1 MKKQVKYVFITGGVV
16 SSLGK
21 GVTSASLALLL
32 KSRGYRVFMQ
42 KLDPYLN
49 VDPGTMSPYQHGEVF
64 VTDDGAETDLDLGHY
79 ERFAGVTCSKASNYT
94 SGRIYS
100 AVLARERAGG
110 YLGGTVQVV
119 PHITDEIKAA
129 IRSAGEAHGDEPSP
143 DIVLCEIGGVSGDIE
158 SLPFLEAARQFRFE
172 EGNENTCFVHLTL
185 GPYLKAAGELKTKPS
200 QHSVGML
207 RNIGIIPDILVCR
220 TEMTIPEEHLKKLA
234 MFCNVKRECV
244 IEEKDVADSVYAVP
258 RELREQG
265 LDEQVLRQV
274 RLDLWPIKHTVW
286 DTLVRKATQPKK
298 RCRIALV
305 GKYIS
310 IRDAYKS
317 VHEALQH
324 AGMANDCKVEVIP
337 IEAEELLAAKNA
349 ESAKKK
355 DLCDL
360 CDLCGKKLKDI
371 DGILVPGGFGSRGVE
386 GKIAAIKYARE
397 KKIPFLGICL
407 GMQCTVIEYA
417 RDVLGWK
424 DANSTEFDENTTH
437 PVIDLMEEQRGVTQ
451 KGGTMRLGAY
461 PCVLEK
467 GSLADKL
474 YSHKGHKDNS
484 ACSASLGT
492 RFARL
497 GSLQNASPAFAAV
510 TRLCVKNKD
519 APVISERHRHRY
531 EFANDTK
538 AQKAI
543 EAAGLVASGL
553 SPDGKLVEIVELPG
567 HPYFIASQFHPE
579 FKSRPTIPHP
589 LFNGLVKAALRNG
602 KRGTGTGERI
612 PRAKRVAEGD
622 ALAGV
627 GTERGS
633 EE

>member
-32 KSRGYRVFMQ
+32 KSRGYKVFMQ

-79 ERFAGVTCSKASNYT
+79 ERFAGVTCTKASNYT

-129 IRSAGEAHGDEPSP
+129 IRSAGDHDC

-172 EGNENTCFVHLTL
+172 EGAENTCFVHLTL
-185 GPYLKAAGELKTKPS
+185 VPYLKAAGELKTKPS

-220 TEMTIPEEHLKKLA
+220 TETEIPEEHKNKLA

-258 RELREQG
+258 RELRSQG
-265 LDEQVLRQV
+265 LDEQVLRQLH
-274 RLDLWPIKHTVW
+274 LDIWPIKHTMW
-286 DTLVRKATQPKK
+286 DTLVRKATQSK
-298 RCRIALV
+298 RHCRIALV

-317 VHEALQH
+317 IYEALQH
-324 AGMANDCKVEVIP
+324 AGMAKDCKVEIVP
-337 IEAEELLAAKNA
+337 IEAEELVGGENKA
-349 ESAKKK
+349 ESERLLRGA
-355 DLCDL
+355 
-360 CDLCGKKLKDI
+360 

-397 KKIPFLGICL
+397 HKVPFLGICL

-417 RDVLGWK
+417 RDVIGWK
-424 DANSTEFDENTTH
+424 DANSTEFDETTAH
-437 PVIDLMEEQRGVTQ
+437 PVIDLMEEQRGITQ

-461 PCVLEK
+461 PCVLKK
-467 GSLADKL
+467 GSLAAKL
-474 YSHKGHKDNS
+474 Y
-484 ACSASLGT
+484 GT
-492 RFARL
+492 TEYAEHTEKPKRRVPRSSEPF
-497 GSLQNASPAFAAV
+497 V
-510 TRLCVKNKD
+510 VK
-519 APVISERHRHRY
+519 ISERHRHRY
-531 EFANDTK
+531 ELAYDGE
-538 AQKAI
+538 ARERL
-543 EAAGLVASGL
+543 EAAGLKVSGL
-553 SPDGKLVEIVELPG
+553 SPDGRLAEIVELPT
-567 HPYFIASQFHPE
+567 HPYFVACQFHPE
-579 FKSRPTIPHP
+579 FKSRPTSPHP
-589 LFNGLVKAALRNG
+589 LFLGLVSAALLRQY
-602 KRGTGTGERI
+602 
-612 PRAKRVAEGD
+612 
-622 ALAGV
+622 
-627 GTERGS
+627 
-633 EE
+633 

>member
-32 KSRGYRVFMQ
+32 KSRGYKVFMQ

-79 ERFAGVTCSKASNYT
+79 ERFAGVTCTKASNYT

-129 IRSAGEAHGDEPSP
+129 IRSAGEGGGRGATDLP

-172 EGNENTCFVHLTL
+172 EGAENTCFVHLTL
-185 GPYLKAAGELKTKPS
+185 VPYLKAAGELKTKPS

-220 TEMTIPEEHLKKLA
+220 TEMPIPEEHKQKLA
-234 MFCNVKRECV
+234 LFCNVKRECV
-244 IEEKDVADSVYAVP
+244 IEEQDVTDSVYAVP
-258 RELREQG
+258 RELRKQG
-265 LDEQVLRQV
+265 LDEQVLRQLH
-274 RLDLWPIKHTVW
+274 LDIWPVKHTVW
-286 DTLVRKATQPKK
+286 DTLVKKATQPKK
-298 RCRIALV
+298 HCRIALV
-305 GKYIS
+305 GKYIT

-317 VHEALQH
+317 IHEALQH
-324 AGMANDCKVEVIP
+324 AGMANDCKVEVVP
-337 IEAEELLAAKNA
+337 IEAEDILTQRHRDTESNTKLLCASVPLCLKNV
-349 ESAKKK
+349 
-355 DLCDL
+355 
-360 CDLCGKKLKDI
+360 

-397 KKIPFLGICL
+397 HKIPFLGICL

-424 DANSTEFDENTTH
+424 DANSTEFDEHTTH

-461 PCVLEK
+461 PCVLKK
-467 GSLADKL
+467 GSLAAKL
-474 YSHKGHKDNS
+474 YS
-484 ACSASLGT
+484 AT
-492 RFARL
+492 
-497 GSLQNASPAFAAV
+497 Q
-510 TRLCVKNKD
+510 
-519 APVISERHRHRY
+519 ISERHRHRY
-531 EFANDTK
+531 ELAYDSEGR
-538 AQKAI
+538 AALV
-543 EAAGLVASGL
+543 AAGLVVSGV
-553 SPDGKLVEIVELPG
+553 SPDGKLVEIVELPQAK
-567 HPYFIASQFHPE
+567 HPYFIAGQFHPE
-579 FKSRPTIPHP
+579 FKSRPTAPHP
-589 LFNGLVKAALRNG
+589 LFIGLVEAALKIRHAAA
-602 KRGTGTGERI
+602 
-612 PRAKRVAEGD
+612 PRSSKSRA
-622 ALAGV
+622 
-627 GTERGS
+627 
-633 EE
+633 

>member
-32 KSRGYRVFMQ
+32 KSRGYSVFMQ

-79 ERFAGVTCSKASNYT
+79 ERFAGVTCTKASNYT

-129 IRSAGEAHGDEPSP
+129 IRSAGEGGGRGATDLP

-172 EGNENTCFVHLTL
+172 EGAENTCFVHLTL
-185 GPYLKAAGELKTKPS
+185 VPYLKAAGELKTKPS

-220 TEMTIPEEHLKKLA
+220 TEMPIPEEHKQKLA
-234 MFCNVKRECV
+234 LFCNVKRECV
-244 IEEKDVADSVYAVP
+244 IEEQDVTDSVYAVP
-258 RELREQG
+258 RELRKQG
-265 LDEQVLRQV
+265 LDEQVLRQLH
-274 RLDLWPIKHTVW
+274 LDIWPVKHTVW
-286 DTLVRKATQPKK
+286 DTLVKKATQPKK
-298 RCRIALV
+298 HCRIALV
-305 GKYIS
+305 GKYIT

-317 VHEALQH
+317 IHEALQH
-324 AGMANDCKVEVIP
+324 AGMANDCKVEVVP
-337 IEAEELLAAKNA
+337 IEAEDILTQRHRDTESNTKRLCASVPLCLKNV
-349 ESAKKK
+349 
-355 DLCDL
+355 
-360 CDLCGKKLKDI
+360 
-371 DGILVPGGFGSRGVE
+371 DGILVPGGFGARGVE

-397 KKIPFLGICL
+397 HKIPFLGICL

-424 DANSTEFDENTTH
+424 DANSTEFDEHTTH

-461 PCVLEK
+461 PCVLKK
-467 GSLADKL
+467 GSLVAKL
-474 YSHKGHKDNS
+474 YS
-484 ACSASLGT
+484 AT
-492 RFARL
+492 
-497 GSLQNASPAFAAV
+497 Q
-510 TRLCVKNKD
+510 
-519 APVISERHRHRY
+519 ISERHRHRY
-531 EFANDTK
+531 ELAYDSEGR
-538 AQKAI
+538 AALV
-543 EAAGLVASGL
+543 AAGLVVSGV
-553 SPDGKLVEIVELPG
+553 SPDGKLVEIVELPQTK
-567 HPYFIASQFHPE
+567 HPYFIAGQFHPE
-579 FKSRPTIPHP
+579 FKSRPTAPHP
-589 LFNGLVKAALRNG
+589 LFIGLVEAALKIRHAAA
-602 KRGTGTGERI
+602 
-612 PRAKRVAEGD
+612 PRSSKSKA
-622 ALAGV
+622 
-627 GTERGS
+627 
-633 EE
+633 

>member
-32 KSRGYRVFMQ
+32 KSRGYKVFMQ

-79 ERFAGVTCSKASNYT
+79 ERFAGVTCTKASNFT

-129 IRSAGEAHGDEPSP
+129 IHSAGEAHGDEPAP

-172 EGNENTCFVHLTL
+172 EGVENTCFVHLTL
-185 GPYLKAAGELKTKPS
+185 VPYLKAAGELKTKPS

-220 TEMTIPEEHLKKLA
+220 TEMTIPEEHLQKLA
-234 MFCNVKRECV
+234 MFCNVRRECV
-244 IEEKDVADSVYAVP
+244 IEEKDVTDSVYAVP
-258 RELREQG
+258 RELRRQG
-265 LDEQVLRQV
+265 LDEQVLRQLH
-274 RLDLWPIKHTVW
+274 LDIWPVKHTVW

-317 VHEALQH
+317 IYEALQH
-324 AGMANDCKVEVIP
+324 AGMENDCKVEVVP
-337 IEAEELLAAKNA
+337 IEAEEIINHGTNGNIPRVQ
-349 ESAKKK
+349 
-355 DLCDL
+355 CIPWF
-360 CDLCGKKLKDI
+360 KDI

-386 GKIAAIKYARE
+386 GKIAAIRYARE

-417 RDVLGWK
+417 RDVLDWE

-437 PVIDLMEEQRGVTQ
+437 PVIDLMEEQRGITQ

-461 PCVLEK
+461 PCLLKK
-467 GSLADKL
+467 GSLA
-474 YSHKGHKDNS
+474 
-484 ACSASLGT
+484 
-492 RFARL
+492 ARL
-497 GSLQNASPAFAAV
+497 YGRGARPARPGVCGTNAPATPSLS
-510 TRLCVKNKD
+510 
-519 APVISERHRHRY
+519 ISERHRHRY
-531 EFANDTK
+531 ELAYESDARK
-538 AQKAI
+538 ELEK
-543 EAAGLVASGL
+543 AGLKVSGT
-553 SPDGKLVEIVELPG
+553 SPDSKLVEVVELPK
-567 HPYFIASQFHPE
+567 HPYFIACQFHPE
-579 FKSRPTIPHP
+579 FKSRPTAPHP
-589 LFNGLVKAALRNG
+589 LFVGLVAAAL
-602 KRGTGTGERI
+602 KR
-612 PRAKRVAEGD
+612 K
-622 ALAGV
+622 
-627 GTERGS
+627 S
-633 EE
+633 K

>member
-1 MKKQVKYVFITGGVV
+1 MKKKTKYVFITGGVV

-21 GVTSASLALLL
+21 GITSASLALLL
-32 KSRGYRVFMQ
+32 KSRGYKVFMQ

-79 ERFAGVTCSKASNYT
+79 ERFAGVTCSQASNYT

-129 IRSAGEAHGDEPSP
+129 IRAAGEHDC

-172 EGNENTCFVHLTL
+172 EGEENTCFVHLTL
-185 GPYLKAAGELKTKPS
+185 VPYLKAAGELKTKPS

-220 TEMTIPEEHLKKLA
+220 TEMTIPEEHLAKLA

-258 RELREQG
+258 RELRLQG
-265 LDEQVLRQV
+265 LDEQVLKQLH
-274 RLDLWPIKHTVW
+274 LDIWPIKHTVW
-286 DTLVRKATQPKK
+286 DTLVRKATKPK
-298 RCRIALV
+298 RTCTIALV

-324 AGMANDCKVEVIP
+324 AGMANDCKVNVKC
-337 IEAEELLAAKNA
+337 IEAEEFEGSASLRELKN
-349 ESAKKK
+349 
-355 DLCDL
+355 
-360 CDLCGKKLKDI
+360 I

-417 RDVLGWK
+417 RDVLGWT
-424 DANSTEFDENTTH
+424 DANSTEFDASTTH
-437 PVIDLMEEQRGVTQ
+437 PVIDLMEEQRGITQ

-461 PCVLEK
+461 PCVVKK
-467 GSLADKL
+467 GSLAAKL
-474 YSHKGHKDNS
+474 YGRSE
-484 ACSASLGT
+484 
-492 RFARL
+492 
-497 GSLQNASPAFAAV
+497 
-510 TRLCVKNKD
+510 
-519 APVISERHRHRY
+519 ISERHRHRY
-531 EFANDTK
+531 EFANATD
-538 AQKAI
+538 AQQAI
-543 EAAGLVASGL
+543 EAAGLKATGR
-553 SPDGKLVEIVELPG
+553 SPDGQLVEIVELPG
-567 HPYFIASQFHPE
+567 HPYFIAAQFHPE
-579 FKSRPTIPHP
+579 FKSRPTAPHP
-589 LFNGLVKAALRNG
+589 LFNGLVKAALAR
-602 KRGTGTGERI
+602 
-612 PRAKRVAEGD
+612 
-622 ALAGV
+622 
-627 GTERGS
+627 S
-633 EE
+633 SHS

>member
-129 IRSAGEAHGDEPSP
+129 IRSAGEAHGDEPAP

-172 EGNENTCFVHLTL
+172 EGEENTCFVHLTL
-185 GPYLKAAGELKTKPS
+185 VPYLKAAGELKTKPS

-324 AGMANDCKVEVIP
+324 AGMANDCKVEVVP
-337 IEAEELLAAKNA
+337 VEAEEWK
-349 ESAKKK
+349 ET
-355 DLCDL
+355 
-360 CDLCGKKLKDI
+360 KDI

-461 PCVLEK
+461 PCVLAK

-474 YSHKGHKDNS
+474 YSHKENKAS
-484 ACSASLGT
+484 AAKGAT
-492 RFARL
+492 
-497 GSLQNASPAFAAV
+497 
-510 TRLCVKNKD
+510 
-519 APVISERHRHRY
+519 VISERHRHRY

-567 HPYFIASQFHPE
+567 HPYFIAAQFHPE

-589 LFNGLVKAALRNG
+589 LFNGLVKAALKNG
-602 KRGTGTGERI
+602 KREKGRG
-612 PRAKRVAEGD
+612 KREEG
-622 ALAGV
+622 V
-627 GTERGS
+627 KNEKK
-633 EE
+633 

>member
-129 IRSAGEAHGDEPSP
+129 IRSAGEAHGDEPAP

-158 SLPFLEAARQFRFE
+158 SLPFLEAARQFRVE
-172 EGNENTCFVHLTL
+172 EGEENTCFVHLTL
-185 GPYLKAAGELKTKPS
+185 VPYLKAAGELKTKPS

-324 AGMANDCKVEVIP
+324 AGMANDCKVEVVP
-337 IEAEELLAAKNA
+337 VEAEEWK
-349 ESAKKK
+349 ET
-355 DLCDL
+355 
-360 CDLCGKKLKDI
+360 KDI

-461 PCVLEK
+461 PCVLK
-467 GSLADKL
+467 KDSLADKL
-474 YSHKGHKDNS
+474 YSHKEYKTS
-484 ACSASLGT
+484 SASL
-492 RFARL
+492 
-497 GSLQNASPAFAAV
+497 
-510 TRLCVKNKD
+510 RLCVKNKE

-567 HPYFIASQFHPE
+567 HPYFIAAQFHPE
-579 FKSRPTIPHP
+579 FKSRPTIPPP
-589 LFNGLVKAALRNG
+589 LFNGLVKAALKNG
-602 KRGTGTGERI
+602 KRGTGNGERGTGNG
-612 PRAKRVAEGD
+612 KRE
-622 ALAGV
+622 
-627 GTERGS
+627 
-633 EE
+633 

>member
-79 ERFAGVTCSKASNYT
+79 ERFAGVTCTKASNFT

-119 PHITDEIKAA
+119 PHITDEIKSA
-129 IRSAGEAHGDEPSP
+129 IRSAGEHDC

-172 EGNENTCFVHLTL
+172 EGTENTCFVHLTL
-185 GPYLKAAGELKTKPS
+185 VPYLKAAGELKTKPS

-220 TEMTIPEEHLKKLA
+220 TEMAIPEEHLRKLA

-244 IEEKDVADSVYAVP
+244 IEEKDVTDSVYAVP
-258 RELREQG
+258 RELKDQH
-265 LDEQVLRQV
+265 LDEQVLRQL
-274 RLDLWPIKHTVW
+274 RLPLRPIRHTVW
-286 DTLVRKATQPKK
+286 DSLVKKATRPKK
-298 RCRIALV
+298 TCRIALV
-305 GKYIS
+305 GKYIA

-317 VHEALQH
+317 IYEALQH
-324 AGMANDCKVEVIP
+324 AGMANGCKVEVVP
-337 IEAEELLAAKNA
+337 IEAEEFEKKMCHA
-349 ESAKKK
+349 EKRR
-355 DLCDL
+355 
-360 CDLCGKKLKDI
+360 CGEHKKLRTSASPREIKDI
-371 DGILVPGGFGSRGVE
+371 DAILVPGGFGSRGVE
-386 GKIAAIKYARE
+386 GKIAAIRYARE
-397 KKIPFLGICL
+397 NKIPFLGICL
-407 GMQCTVIEYA
+407 GMQCTVVEYA

-424 DANSTEFDENTTH
+424 DANSTEFDEKTPH
-437 PVIDLMEEQRGVTQ
+437 PVIDLMEEQRGMTQ

-461 PCVLEK
+461 PCVIKK
-467 GSLADKL
+467 GSLAAKL
-474 YSHKGHKDNS
+474 YGKLS
-484 ACSASLGT
+484 
-492 RFARL
+492 
-497 GSLQNASPAFAAV
+497 
-510 TRLCVKNKD
+510 
-519 APVISERHRHRY
+519 ISERHRHRY
-531 EFANDTK
+531 ELAFDSEGRA
-538 AQKAI
+538 AI
-543 EAAGLVASGL
+543 AASGL
-553 SPDGKLVEIVELPG
+553 DVSGTSPDGRLVEIVELPQTE

-579 FKSRPTIPHP
+579 FKSRPTAPHP
-589 LFNGLVKAALRNG
+589 LFLGLVRAALKG
-602 KRGTGTGERI
+602 KI
-612 PRAKRVAEGD
+612 K
-622 ALAGV
+622 
-627 GTERGS
+627 
-633 EE
+633 